1 MKSVYS
7 AVRTGSLN
15 KAVCASS
22 FRTNSDLC
30 HLQHKLIGFYNRC
43 RECLLRGT
51 VWVFKSDT
59 VSSLKGVFEKC
70 TFHLLMLHNVLTMS
84 SAIQKSGL
92 YILTGARFRKRT
104 YEFDLQLL
112 AKVDLNSI
120 ALLAVPGTVSS
131 SDRHNTVQCFMRV
144 LHKLLSYNGCYQN
157 WKFGDFLEN

>member
-1 MKSVYS
+1 MKSVYF

-51 VWVFKSDT
+51 HWVFKSDT

-70 TFHLLMLHNVLTMS
+70 TFHLFMLHNVLSMS
-84 SAIQKSGL
+84 STIHKSGL

-112 AKVDLNSI
+112 TPIGPCRSELDSTSRCTRYSVELRSTQYC
-120 ALLAVPGTVSS
+120 AVFYAGSS
-131 SDRHNTVQCFMRV
+131 
-144 LHKLLSYNGCYQN
+144 
-157 WKFGDFLEN
+157 